1 MPRPIRIAFT
11 LFLSATLLMLLVR
24 QRAIK
29 LQNDLQSLTG
39 ELAEEVAR
47 EETRMI
53 AFGLLLA
60 GGLAVGGFALI
71 IVGIAKNR
79 RKALKRHDR

>member
-1 MPRPIRIAFT
+1 MSRPIRIAFT
-11 LFLSATLLMLLVR
+11 LFLSATVLMLLIR

-53 AFGLLLA
+53 AVGIILA
-60 GGLAVGGFALI
+60 GGLAVGGFVLI
-71 IVGIAKNR
+71 IVAIAKNR
-79 RKALKRHDR
+79 RKALERHDG

>member
-1 MPRPIRIAFT
+1 MPRPIRIALT
-11 LFLSATLLMLLVR
+11 LFASSTILVLLIR

-47 EETRMI
+47 EESQMI
-53 AFGLLLA
+53 AYGLILA
-60 GGLAVGGFALI
+60 GLLAVGGFTLVI
-71 IVGIAKNR
+71 ISMVKSR
-79 RKALKRHDR
+79 RKALNDHGG